1 MDVKTLEAEMA
12 KEYKIGVG
20 GDRCRFTF
28 VFDHQFKLG
37 STACHSTFGY
47 LDIPEGQTLQGVI
60 EYYPTDMIPQ
70 ALIDAI
76 LSPERSPW
84 RRMVGG
90 IKIHRGLKTSSYY
103 TPDMDHDVK
112 YIMSMHKSLRAITEM
127 HGTYGKAVVD
137 FIKAGV
143 DPITALFFG
152 ELYYANGPAAVI
164 HQPAGWHGCIL
175 QSPDS
180 GSLKNFLNGVTP
192 GVSGKETPY
201 RKTDGS
207 KGYMGVDS
215 IFNDGNGTPFD
226 GYFNDGNGT
235 PFDGYIKKKY
245 AKLINPEAKVQ
256 GRFATAQVG
265 GLTFD
270 ILVKIAKAEYIDI
283 MDKEDEEDEDR

>member
-37 STACHSTFGY
+37 YTACHSTFGY

-70 ALIDAI
+70 VLIDAI

-90 IKIHRGLKTSSYY
+90 IKIHKGLETSSYY

-152 ELYYANGPAAVI
+152 ELYYANGPTAVI

-175 QSPDS
+175 ESPDP
-180 GSLKNFLNGVTP
+180 GTLKNFLNGVTP
-192 GVSGKETPY
+192 RISGKETPY
-201 RKTDGS
+201 RKTNGKNS
-207 KGYMGVDS
+207 YLGVDR
-215 IFNDGNGTPFD
+215 IFNKGNGVPFD
-226 GYFNDGNGT
+226 A
-235 PFDGYIKKKY
+235 YIRKKY
-245 AKLINPEAKVQ
+245 AKLINPEAQVQ

-270 ILVKIAKAEYIDI
+270 ILVKIAKAEFIDI
-283 MDKEDEEDEDR
+283 MGQQEEDEEDEDR